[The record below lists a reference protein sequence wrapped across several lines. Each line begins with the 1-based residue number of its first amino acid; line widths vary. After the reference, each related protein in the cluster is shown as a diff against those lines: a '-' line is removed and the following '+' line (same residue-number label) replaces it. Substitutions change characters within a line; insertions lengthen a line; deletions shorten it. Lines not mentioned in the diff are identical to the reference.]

1 MSAESPV
8 YPRHLPIEGTH
19 NFRDV
24 GGYPTAAGGVT
35 RWRTLFRSD
44 SLHALT
50 PAGHQ
55 SVIDLG
61 IRSSIDLRSELEVSE
76 KPSRLAGNPQLSYL
90 HLPVVGPGLFPL
102 TEGVRSLGEA
112 HVHRLENA
120 KPSFLRVLGILAGR
134 DSYPAVVNCSAG
146 KDRTGLV
153 MALVLGVLDVSPESI
168 TQDYVLTKQ
177 YAAKLLDPFIDAC
190 REEGLEWILGCAPE
204 DMEQALDHLDQRY
217 GGAEGYVREI
227 GLSDDAIAAIRTALV
242 EPPL

>member
-1 MSAESPV
+1 MSA

-24 GGYPTAAGGVT
+24 GGYPTANGGTT

-50 PAGHQ
+50 AAGHQ
-55 SVIDLG
+55 ALIDLG
-61 IRSSIDLRSELEVSE
+61 IRTSLDLRNEQEASDN
-76 KPSRLAGNPQLSYL
+76 PGRLASGPRLSYV

-112 HVHRLENA
+112 HVWRLENA
-120 KPSFLRVLGILAGR
+120 KPSFLRVLETLAGR
-134 DSYPAVVNCSAG
+134 ASYPAVVNCSAG

-153 MALVLGVLDVSPESI
+153 MALTLGVLEVSPESI
-168 TQDYVLTKQ
+168 IEDYTLTKR
-177 YAAKLLDPFIDAC
+177 YAAKLLAPFMDAR
-190 REEGLEWILGCAPE
+190 REEGIEWILGCAPE

-217 GGAEGYVREI
+217 GGAREYVREI

-242 EPPL
+242 EPAP